1 MLQAPLIIWFS
12 EQKNAKSETIARNS
26 SDGLKPAD
34 FLRDYIKKEIRQENV
49 PAKTILHNALDSKPS
64 FYGFYIIL

>member
-34 FLRDYIKKEIRQENV
+34 FLRDYIKSEHKRR
-49 PAKTILHNALDSKPS
+49 S
-64 FYGFYIIL
+64 